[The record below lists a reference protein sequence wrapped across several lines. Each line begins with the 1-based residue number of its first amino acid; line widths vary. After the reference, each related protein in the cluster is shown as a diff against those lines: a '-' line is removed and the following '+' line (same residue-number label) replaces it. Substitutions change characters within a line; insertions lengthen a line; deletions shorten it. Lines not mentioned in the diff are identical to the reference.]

1 MRRQWFEFISIVV
14 FVIVSAVA
22 IGAGRYQVGQSVS
35 PTIYTEQFDGSD
47 PAYKFFQ
54 ITFGDANDPNV
65 QAAPDDWVGQ
75 FGDSERTLLLHTISE
90 LRVVVAS
97 QGRKLM
103 DLESRIKEIELR
115 HEESDP
121 NGGER

>member
-1 MRRQWFEFISIVV
+1 MRWTLAIIGVLGVV
-14 FVIVSAVA
+14 CMA
-22 IGAGRYQVGQSVS
+22 AGRYQVGQSVS

-54 ITFGDANDPNV
+54 TTFGDANDPNV

-115 HEESDP
+115 HEETDP